1 MFFYEDLFKALEEDK
16 IEYVVVGGLALVL
29 HGVVRLT
36 ADLDLVVALREDNI
50 HKFSKMMTRLGY
62 KPKAPVP
69 PEQLG
74 NAQKRKEWIE
84 EKNMKVFSFFHQKEH
99 FRLIDVFVTE
109 PIPFQELNK
118 EKKIVKVNNIH
129 IPICSIKHLIE
140 LKEKTGRPQD
150 LADIKA
156 LKKIHH
162 EE

>member
-36 ADLDLVVALREDNI
+36 ADLDLIVALKEDNI
-50 HKFSKMMTRLGY
+50 NKFSKTMTRLGY
-62 KPKAPVP
+62 KPKVPVP
-69 PEQLG
+69 TEQLG
-74 NAQKRKEWIE
+74 DVEKRKEWIE

-99 FRLIDVFVTE
+99 FRLIDVFITE
-109 PIPFQELNK
+109 PISFKDLNK
-118 EKKIVKVNNIH
+118 EKKIVKVKNIH

-140 LKEKTGRPQD
+140 LKKKAGRPQD
-150 LADIKA
+150 LSDIKA
-156 LKKIHH
+156 LKKIRH

>member
-36 ADLDLVVALREDNI
+36 ADLDLIVALKEDNI
-50 HKFSKMMTRLGY
+50 NKFAKMMTKLGY
-62 KPKAPVP
+62 KPKVSVPV
-69 PEQLG
+69 EQLG
-74 NAQKRKEWIE
+74 KAEKRKEWIE
-84 EKNMKVFSFFHQKEH
+84 EKNMKVFSFFHKKEH
-99 FRLIDVFVTE
+99 FKLIDVFVTE
-109 PIPFQELNK
+109 PIPFKELNK

-140 LKEKTGRPQD
+140 LKEKAGRPQD

-156 LKKIHH
+156 LKKIRH
-162 EE
+162 EK